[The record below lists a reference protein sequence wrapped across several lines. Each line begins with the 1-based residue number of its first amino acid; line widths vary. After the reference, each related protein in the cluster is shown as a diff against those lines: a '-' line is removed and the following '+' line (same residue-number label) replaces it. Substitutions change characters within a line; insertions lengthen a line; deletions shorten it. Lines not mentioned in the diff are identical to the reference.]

1 MLYNVVLVPDMQQHK
16 SVLTIHIHVY
26 PLPLGGF
33 PVAAAVKN
41 LPASEEKQE
50 MRAGSLGGEDPLEE
64 EMAATSSALAWRS
77 PGTEGP
83 GELQAHKE

>member
-41 LPASEEKQE
+41 LPASGRE
-50 MRAGSLGGEDPLEE
+50 AGDASWIPGWGMSARGGNGSPLQ
-64 EMAATSSALAWRS
+64 RS
-77 PGTEGP
+77 CLENPRDRGAG
-83 GELQAHKE
+83 